1 MSITLLDGAV
11 GTSLWAKA
19 EAHGIKKVPVWR
31 YNIEH
36 PELVTELA
44 KDYAEAGAKIIL
56 ANTFGANRIAVKRTN
71 YSVSQVVTEGVKL
84 AKAAIAGA
92 DAKLALAAGPLTE
105 FMEPYGDLEE
115 EDVDEIYT
123 EMFEAGIAA
132 GAQCITIQT
141 FMELEMMRV
150 AAAAAKRFNVP
161 VYCTMTFEKSGK
173 TLMGNSVK
181 DIIAAL
187 SPLNIDAI
195 GMNCSLGPVAAL
207 PIIREF
213 RENTDIPLMYK
224 PNAGLPITASDG
236 TVTSAY
242 TPAQFVEELKPAFDF
257 VSYIGG
263 CCGTDA
269 SFTKALSEAL
279 K

>member
-19 EAHGIKKVPVWR
+19 EARGIKKVPVWR

-150 AAAAAKRFNVP
+150 AATAAKRF
-161 VYCTMTFEKSGK
+161 
-173 TLMGNSVK
+173 SVSSS
-181 DIIAAL
+181 AFSFSPSSASSSPARL
-187 SPLNIDAI
+187 SRRK
-195 GMNCSLGPVAAL
+195 SLGKALTPAAAARSRCAASFARRSA
-207 PIIREF
+207 IKRF
-213 RENTDIPLMYK
+213 SSDW
-224 PNAGLPITASDG
+224 GLPWEG
-236 TVTSAY
+236 
-242 TPAQFVEELKPAFDF
+242 
-257 VSYIGG
+257 
-263 CCGTDA
+263 
-269 SFTKALSEAL
+269 LSLAMV
-279 K
+279 

>member
-19 EAHGIKKVPVWR
+19 EARGIKKVPVWR

-92 DAKLALAAGPLTE
+92 DAKIALAAGPLTE

-150 AAAAAKRFNVP
+150 AATAAKRFGVP

-213 RENTDIPLMYK
+213 RDNTDIPLMYK